1 MPETLM
7 PRTIKPAHRRGG
19 ALLALVA
26 LLGVAPLA
34 LGLGELSQKPGTAGC
49 MSETG
54 SGGACHDGKALDQA
68 FGVVATADGRN
79 AYIASS
85 DAVAVFERDSATG
98 TLIQKQ
104 GVAGC
109 VSQDGTGGLCRVA
122 AALDSAIAV
131 AASRDGKNVYVAS
144 PESDAVAVFDRDP
157 ATGTLTPKPGTAGCV
172 SEDGSGGG
180 CQDGTALDFTSDVPV
195 SPDGTSVYVAGRG
208 SAAVAVF
215 DGDPVSGAL
224 TQKPGT
230 AGCISETG
238 SGGACQDGTALDGV
252 AAVVVSPDGT
262 NVYTVS
268 ASADAV
274 AVFDRDPATGA
285 LAQKPGTAG
294 CISETGS
301 GGACQDGTALTG
313 PFFMTVTGDGR
324 SIYVTSSMSDAVA
337 VFDRDPTTGALTQ
350 KPGTAGCISEDGS
363 GGACQNG
370 AALDTAASVAASPDG
385 TSVYVAAAGSDAI
398 AVFDRDPTTGALTQ
412 KTGLACVSETGSGA
426 CADGTNL
433 DNAAGVATSPDG
445 ANVYVTAVASN
456 AVAIFDRPTPSPRPS
471 QPPAPPD
478 TLAPTVTRF
487 AVTPSRFRVARAA
500 TAIGTRASGRSRRA
514 HRGSRLRFT
523 LSERADARI
532 AIARAGLRHHAG
544 RHCKG
549 HRCTGYKLVGT
560 LTRGNLPAGRTRIRF
575 SGRIGTR
582 ALARG
587 HYRATVKA
595 TDPAGSRSRAIR
607 ATFSVVRPREAGLQR

>member
-1 MPETLM
+1 M

-19 ALLALVA
+19 APLALVA

-49 MSETG
+49 VSETG
-54 SGGACHDGKALDQA
+54 SGGACLDGKALEQA
-68 FGVVATADGRN
+68 FGLVATADGRN
-79 AYIASS
+79 AYIASPMS

-109 VSQDGTGGLCRVA
+109 VSQHGTGGLCRVA
-122 AALDSAIAV
+122 AALDSTIAV

-144 PESDAVAVFDRDP
+144 PES
-157 ATGTLTPKPGTAGCV
+157 
-172 SEDGSGGG
+172 
-180 CQDGTALDFTSDVPV
+180 
-195 SPDGTSVYVAGRG
+195 
-208 SAAVAVF
+208 
-215 DGDPVSGAL
+215 
-224 TQKPGT
+224 
-230 AGCISETG
+230 
-238 SGGACQDGTALDGV
+238 
-252 AAVVVSPDGT
+252 
-262 NVYTVS
+262 
-268 ASADAV
+268 DAV

-301 GGACQDGTALTG
+301 GGACQ
-313 PFFMTVTGDGR
+313 
-324 SIYVTSSMSDAVA
+324 
-337 VFDRDPTTGALTQ
+337 
-350 KPGTAGCISEDGS
+350 
-363 GGACQNG
+363 NG
-370 AALDTAASVAASPDG
+370 AALDTAAGVAASPDG

-412 KTGLACVSETGSGA
+412 KTGQACVSETGSGA
-426 CADGTNL
+426 CADGTKL

-445 ANVYVTAVASN
+445 ANVYVTAVASI
-456 AVAIFDRPTPSPRPS
+456 AVAIFDRPNRSPRPS

-500 TAIGTRASGRSRRA
+500 TAIDTRASGRSRRA

-523 LSERADARI
+523 LSDRADARI

-582 ALARG
+582 ALAPG

-595 TDPAGSRSRAIR
+595 TDPAGNRSRAIR
-607 ATFSVVRPREAGLQR
+607 AAFSVLRPQEAGPQR

>member
-238 SGGACQDGTALDGV
+238 SGGACQDGTAL
-252 AAVVVSPDGT
+252 
-262 NVYTVS
+262 
-268 ASADAV
+268 
-274 AVFDRDPATGA
+274 
-285 LAQKPGTAG
+285 
-294 CISETGS
+294 
-301 GGACQDGTALTG
+301 TG

-370 AALDTAASVAASPDG
+370 AALDTAAGVAASPDG